1 MLPWMLGLA
10 QHCVVECHL
19 VHGPVSRAYAANQV
33 SASEGGSRG
42 KRMTGQDNSQ
52 ARAKDEHSE
61 CVWEETIR
69 AAKSSGRARPEVSRG
84 GAPVAWFAVE
94 STLRFRR
101 GPLPPLCIVTWF
113 RAVTSY
119 CRPNFST
126 APYTWAG
133 GGGYTRYASAYRRMV
148 LQGGSYTHY

>member
-1 MLPWMLGLA
+1 
-10 QHCVVECHL
+10 
-19 VHGPVSRAYAANQV
+19 
-33 SASEGGSRG
+33 
-42 KRMTGQDNSQ
+42 MTGQDNSQ
-52 ARAKDEHSE
+52 ARAKEEHSE

-84 GAPVAWFAVE
+84 GAPGVVCGTFPSGAA
-94 STLRFRR
+94 
-101 GPLPPLCIVTWF
+101 PPLCIVTWF
-113 RAVTSY
+113 WAVTSY

-126 APYTWAG
+126 APYTWPG